1 MGFFMR
7 FFRKSE
13 CVIPLAA
20 LILWMLAAFVPVW
33 AEGVKVTHATIYV
46 SEEGQYLD
54 ADFSLDLTPVLEDA
68 LNRGVSL
75 TFNISL
81 EVLEPRWYWFNKV
94 LIDFHQDRRLSFN
107 PLTRTYRFSIGSL
120 YLSFGTLEDALQA
133 LTHLN
138 HMRLSEAARF
148 SKGGHYEATLQ
159 MKLDVSQLPKPFQL
173 DAISNSDWNLV
184 SKPLS
189 WTVKP

>member
-1 MGFFMR
+1 MR
-7 FFRKSE
+7 YSRKSDQLLFLL
-13 CVIPLAA
+13 VA
-20 LILWMLAAFVPVW
+20 LIFWMLAALVPVQ
-33 AEGVKVTHATIYV
+33 AEGVKVTHANIYV

-75 TFNISL
+75 TFNITL
-81 EVLEPRWYWFNKV
+81 EVLEPRWYWFNKEV
-94 LIDFHQDRRLSFN
+94 INFQQDRRLSFN

-138 HMRLSEAARF
+138 HMRLSEAGRI
-148 SKGGHYEATLQ
+148 SKGGRYEATLQ

-184 SKPLS
+184 SKPMK
-189 WTVKP
+189 WTVRP

>member
-1 MGFFMR
+1 MGFSMQ
-7 FFRKSE
+7 FFRKSDLFL
-13 CVIPLAA
+13 PLTA
-20 LILWMLAAFVPVW
+20 LLLWMLTAVVPAQ
-33 AEGVKVTHATIYV
+33 AEGVKVNHASIYV

-54 ADFSLDLTPVLEDA
+54 ADFSLELTPVLEDA

-81 EVLEPRWYWFNKV
+81 EVLEPRWYWFNKE
-94 LIDFHQDRRLSFN
+94 LIHFQQDRRLSFN

-138 HMRLSEAARF
+138 HMRLAEAARL
-148 SKGGHYEATLQ
+148 SKGGHYEASLQ

-184 SKPLS
+184 SRPMN